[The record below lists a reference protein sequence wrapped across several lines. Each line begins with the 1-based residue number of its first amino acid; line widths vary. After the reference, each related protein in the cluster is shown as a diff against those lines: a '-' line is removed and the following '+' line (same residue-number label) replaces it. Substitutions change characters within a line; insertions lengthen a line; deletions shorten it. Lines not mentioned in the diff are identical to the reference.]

1 MFLNTAG
8 FSIWTR
14 CYSIATAVNASEKHF
29 CNTYSYDEK
38 FKKSKQKKP
47 TTKPIS
53 FKLSQRPLQSQKTHV
68 KPCSM
73 LFLTRVIS
81 EKYICKWSL
90 LFSDK
95 WPAPPSSSVTFQ
107 PFPLHPPIRHPLT
120 CSDYTYITVNMW
132 PKRNLKIAS
141 STSQKNAR
149 CDSYALFLSLL
160 QAGGN

>member
-68 KPCSM
+68 KLCSM

-90 LFSDK
+90 LFYDK
-95 WPAPPSSSVTFQ
+95 
-107 PFPLHPPIRHPLT
+107 
-120 CSDYTYITVNMW
+120 
-132 PKRNLKIAS
+132 
-141 STSQKNAR
+141 
-149 CDSYALFLSLL
+149 
-160 QAGGN
+160 